1 MPRARSTRLPDYT
14 HAIRCDPKHA
24 EAYNARG
31 LLYKSQGDAEKAL
44 KDYSAAIRANPAYAK
59 AYLNRGSIHADKKQN
74 VKAVEEFNA
83 AINHHATFAEAYN
96 ARGMIRYR
104 EKEYDLAIR
113 DFDQALLHE
122 SNLKTK
128 AHFFSNRGFAK
139 QMKNDTPGA
148 IDDYNKAINAD
159 PSFWAAWHNR
169 GLAYK
174 EIGDDLRAAM
184 DLSKAR
190 ELKLLAAAE
199 KTGPTSDLVKS
210 QEETAGDA
218 ELLGTWK
225 LLSATFCETDR
236 LKEPGYKNTIKTPP
250 SDEFWVIGGHEILVK
265 GKHRDGREYVD
276 RWRIDVDTKN
286 SPKPLTLSMDGG
298 KDTPKIVQ
306 AIYRRSGDTLEM
318 CSNTNGLGLPRG
330 FEVNASTGMVAQL
343 LTFKR
348 VAAPAK

>member
-1 MPRARSTRLPDYT
+1 MDGYDYT

-31 LLYKSQGDAEKAL
+31 LLFKTQGDAEKAL
-44 KDYSAAIRANPAYAK
+44 KDYSAAIRANPAFAK
-59 AYLNRGSIHADKKQN
+59 AYLNRGSIYADKEQN

-190 ELKLLAAAE
+190 ELKRLAAA
-199 KTGPTSDLVKS
+199 
-210 QEETAGDA
+210 
-218 ELLGTWK
+218 
-225 LLSATFCETDR
+225 
-236 LKEPGYKNTIKTPP
+236 
-250 SDEFWVIGGHEILVK
+250 
-265 GKHRDGREYVD
+265 
-276 RWRIDVDTKN
+276 
-286 SPKPLTLSMDGG
+286 
-298 KDTPKIVQ
+298 
-306 AIYRRSGDTLEM
+306 
-318 CSNTNGLGLPRG
+318 
-330 FEVNASTGMVAQL
+330 
-343 LTFKR
+343 
-348 VAAPAK
+348 AK